1 MLSGSPVPPPVQPD
15 IHRRY
20 SGGRTVKKA
29 VSLLVLAGAVV
40 ILAACHAH
48 MDMQYTPQQYAKL
61 RGIELLTSEPTRSY
75 ELVVNVEGSGGKF
88 TAKETMINAMIDSA
102 QKAGAR
108 ALIPLE
114 SATSRGSKGLD
125 VFVFTENGRIV
136 TRGRA
141 IVWTSVGP

>member
-1 MLSGSPVPPPVQPD
+1 MN
-15 IHRRY
+15 R
-20 SGGRTVKKA
+20 A
-29 VSLLVLAGAVV
+29 VSLLVMAGVV
-40 ILAACHAH
+40 SSLVACHAH

-75 ELVVNVEGSGGKF
+75 ELVANVEGSGGKF

-102 QKAGAR
+102 QKLGAR

-114 SATSRGSKGLD
+114 SAESGNGAAKGLD
-125 VFVFTENGRIV
+125 AFVFVENNRIV

-141 IVWTSVGP
+141 IVWTGN

>member
-1 MLSGSPVPPPVQPD
+1 M
-15 IHRRY
+15 
-20 SGGRTVKKA
+20 KKS
-29 VSLLVLAGAVV
+29 VSLLVLTGIAFV
-40 ILAACHAH
+40 LAACHAH

-75 ELVVNVEGSGGKF
+75 ELVANVEGSGGKF

-114 SATSRGSKGLD
+114 SAASGEAKGLD
-125 VFVFTENGRIV
+125 VFVFTENNRIV
-136 TRGRA
+136 TKGRA
-141 IVWTSVGP
+141 VVWTDAGP

>member
-1 MLSGSPVPPPVQPD
+1 MK
-15 IHRRY
+15 R
-20 SGGRTVKKA
+20 A
-29 VSLLVLAGAVV
+29 VSLLVLTGVV
-40 ILAACHAH
+40 AILGACHAH

-61 RGIELLTSEPTRSY
+61 RGIELLTSEPTRTY
-75 ELVVNVEGSGGKF
+75 ELVANVEGSGGKF

-114 SATSRGSKGLD
+114 SADRGAKGLD
-125 VFVFTENGRIV
+125 VFVFTENNRIV

-141 IVWTSVGP
+141 IVWTDAGP